1 MHIICIICNIMHVVK
16 CSSVKN
22 NNARIRHAFVA
33 RGFPMHAI
41 GLNAADSVI
50 YNTARACF
58 VHFCTGT
65 PHVLYT
71 LKYGTFYVNVPNHSE
86 PFALPCCFFWIR
98 KWSHVAT
105 NLLVHVVI
113 LLLLVGATSSRSLKA
128 SFQTGPVWDLAG
140 LLSSSI
146 KSSSIE
152 GVGFLIWR
160 HNFKMAAM
168 KSFHAE
174 KCCRLVNEHT
184 ASAGVYAAAF
194 TRSWC
199 IVQHSYLLSGTD
211 LISSLLLILLFFL
224 FLLERPLPKS
234 LRFSCFKTDW
244 DGIWH
249 ECSSSSKHAS
259 IDGVGF

>member
-86 PFALPCCFFWIR
+86 PFALPCCFFGSGSDLMSLLIFLFMLFFFFLLGRPLQEALRLRFKRDRYEIWRDCWVLQLNPRRLKESDFWYDVIISR
-98 KWSHVAT
+98 WRPWSHFT
-105 NLLVHVVI
+105 
-113 LLLLVGATSSRSLKA
+113 
-128 SFQTGPVWDLAG
+128 Q
-140 LLSSSI
+140 
-146 KSSSIE
+146 KS
-152 GVGFLIWR
+152 
-160 HNFKMAAM
+160 
-168 KSFHAE
+168 
-174 KCCRLVNEHT
+174 
-184 ASAGVYAAAF
+184 AAAWW
-194 TRSWC
+194 TNTQRLLASMQQRSPGPD
-199 IVQHSYLLSGTD
+199 V
-211 LISSLLLILLFFL
+211 
-224 FLLERPLPKS
+224 
-234 LRFSCFKTDW
+234 
-244 DGIWH
+244 
-249 ECSSSSKHAS
+249 
-259 IDGVGF
+259 